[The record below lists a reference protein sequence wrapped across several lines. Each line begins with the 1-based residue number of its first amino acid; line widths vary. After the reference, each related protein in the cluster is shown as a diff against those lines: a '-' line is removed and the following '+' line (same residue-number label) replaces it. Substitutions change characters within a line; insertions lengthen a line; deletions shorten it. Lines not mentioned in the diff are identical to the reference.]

1 MGNLMDKAFF
11 EKCVEQFDIPGSIVS
26 IEAYGNGHIN
36 DTFLV
41 RAIDNGNLTKYI
53 MQRVNCNVFKKP
65 EQVISNIEK
74 VTAFLKVRA
83 GSEREV
89 LSLIPTKDGLTF
101 IKDPNGNVWRMYN
114 FIENSVCLDIVES
127 EEDFYECAF
136 AFGKFQRDLRHF
148 PADTLYETIP
158 NFHNT
163 PVRFGAF
170 LSAVTA
176 DKCNRAKDVKE
187 EIDFIILRQDF
198 YSTLIDAEHKGDL
211 PLRVTHNDTKSNN
224 VMLDKKTRKALCV
237 IDLDTI
243 MPGYSVTDFG
253 DAIRYGASTAAEDE
267 KDLNKVHFSIELFK
281 AYTKGYME
289 GCGGKLKNS
298 EIMLMP
304 EGAKMMTIECGMRFL
319 TDFLNGDTYFKTAYP
334 EHNLVRARTQ
344 LKLVKEMEDQWDK
357 MKEIAKQYC
366 L

>member
-1 MGNLMDKAFF
+1 MYNEFLRNCAR
-11 EKCVEQFDIPGSIVS
+11 QFDISDNIISIN
-26 IEAYGNGHIN
+26 AHGNGHIN
-36 DTFLV
+36 DTFLIM
-41 RAIDNGNLTKYI
+41 ATDQGDLKKYI
-53 MQRVNCNVFKKP
+53 LQKVNSNVFRKP
-65 EQVISNIEK
+65 EQVIENIVK
-74 VTAFLKVRA
+74 VTSFLKVRA

-89 LSLIPTKDGLTF
+89 LSLIPTKDGGSF
-101 IKDPNGNVWRMYN
+101 FKDTHGDVWRMYN
-114 FIENSVCLDIVES
+114 FIDDSICLDVIDNEN
-127 EEDFYECAF
+127 DFYECAF

-148 PADTLYETIP
+148 SADTLYEIIP

-163 PVRFGAF
+163 PVRFEAF

-187 EIDFIILRQDF
+187 EIDFVISRQDF

-319 TDFLNGDTYFKTAYP
+319 TDYLNGDTYFKTAYP

-344 LKLVKEMEDQWDK
+344 LKLVSEMEEKWEE
-357 MKEIAKQYC
+357 MKKIVKEYC
-366 L
+366 

>member
-1 MGNLMDKAFF
+1 MGNT
-11 EKCVEQFDIPGSIVS
+11 EKLLKDCINHFDIAGEVLS
-26 IEAYGNGHIN
+26 AQAHGNGHIN
-36 DTFLV
+36 DTFLIIAKDD
-41 RAIDNGNLTKYI
+41 RSEHKYI
-53 MQRVNCNVFKKP
+53 LQKVNGNVFKKP
-65 EQVISNIEK
+65 EQVLSNIEK

-89 LSLIPTKDGLTF
+89 LSLIPTKDGNTF
-101 IKDPNGNVWRMYN
+101 IKDEKGDVWRMYN
-114 FIENSVCLDIVES
+114 FIENSICLDIVED
-127 EEDFYECAF
+127 ENDFYECAY

-163 PVRFGAF
+163 PIRFGAF
-170 LSAVTA
+170 LSAVSA
-176 DKCNRAKDVKE
+176 DKCGRAAGVPD
-187 EIDFIILRQDF
+187 EIDFIVKRQDF
-198 YSTLIDAEHKGDL
+198 YSCLIDAEARGDL

-224 VMLDKKTRKALCV
+224 VMLDKTTRKALCV

-253 DAIRYGASTAAEDE
+253 DAIRFGASTAAEDE
-267 KDLNKVHFSIELFK
+267 KDLSKVHFSIELFN
-281 AYTKGYME
+281 AYTKGYMA
-289 GCGGKLKNS
+289 GCGGKLKPT

-319 TDFLNGDTYFKTAYP
+319 TDYLEGDTYFKTAYP

-344 LKLVKEMEDQWDK
+344 LKLVKEMEDNWDK
-357 MKEIAKQYC
+357 MKETVSQYK
-366 L
+366 

>member
-1 MGNLMDKAFF
+1 MADEFYKNCA
-11 EKCVEQFDIPGSIVS
+11 EQFDIPGETKTIS
-26 IEAYGNGHIN
+26 AYGNGHIN

-41 RAIDNGNLTKYI
+41 VKSEGGAEKKYI
-53 MQRVNCNVFKKP
+53 LQKVNSNVFKKP

-83 GSEREV
+83 NSEREV
-89 LSLIPTKDGLTF
+89 LSLIPAKSGRTFYKD
-101 IKDPNGNVWRMYN
+101 KNGDVWRMYN
-114 FIENSVCLDIVES
+114 FIENSICLDIIEN
-127 EEDFYECAF
+127 EEDFYECAY

-163 PVRFGAF
+163 PVRYGAF

-176 DKCNRAKDVKE
+176 DKCDRAKDVKE
-187 EIDFIILRQDF
+187 EIDFVVSRQGF
-198 YSTLIDAEHKGDL
+198 YSALIDAEHNGDL

-224 VMLDKKTRKALCV
+224 VMLDRTTRKARCV

-253 DAIRYGASTAAEDE
+253 DAIRFGASTAAEDE
-267 KDLNKVHFSIELFK
+267 KDLNKVHFSLDLFS
-281 AYTKGYME
+281 AYTKGYMA
-289 GCGGKLKNS
+289 GCGGKLKPT
-298 EIMLMP
+298 EVMLMP
-304 EGAKMMTIECGMRFL
+304 EGAKMMTMECGMRFL
-319 TDFLNGDTYFKTAYP
+319 ADYLSGDTYFKTNYP

-344 LKLVKEMEDQWDK
+344 FKLVKEMEECWDD
-357 MKEIAKQYC
+357 MKRIVSEYR
-366 L
+366 